1 MAGVW
6 EAIRFSKQGRLQ
18 MGQINFSLTSNRKK
32 NKIMS
37 HGAAV
42 STDGPNVRV
51 HSIPPEVNTEHT
63 ALSGM
68 AAS

>member
-1 MAGVW
+1 
-6 EAIRFSKQGRLQ
+6 
-18 MGQINFSLTSNRKK
+18 
-32 NKIMS
+32 MS